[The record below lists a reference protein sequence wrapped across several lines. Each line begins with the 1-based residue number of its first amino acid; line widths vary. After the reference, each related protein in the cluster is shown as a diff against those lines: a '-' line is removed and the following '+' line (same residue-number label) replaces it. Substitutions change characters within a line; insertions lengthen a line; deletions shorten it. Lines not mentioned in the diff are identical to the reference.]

1 MKSFSRIR
9 FNAPVMILTAAIISS
24 SCGMLGALGGGL
36 AGGCTSLTDDSGLG
50 LAGTS
55 TGTTL
60 GYEVSTSGR
69 NDQQAD
75 AGYLYG
81 IWKPQ

>member
-1 MKSFSRIR
+1 MKNILRFR
-9 FNAPVMILTAAIISS
+9 FNAPVMILIAAILSS
-24 SCGMLGALGGGL
+24 GCGMLGALGGGM
-36 AGGCTSLTDDSGLG
+36 AGCTLTDDSGLG

-60 GYEVSTSGR
+60 GYEVSTSGM
-69 NDQQAD
+69 NDPKAD

-81 IWKPQ
+81 IWKAQ